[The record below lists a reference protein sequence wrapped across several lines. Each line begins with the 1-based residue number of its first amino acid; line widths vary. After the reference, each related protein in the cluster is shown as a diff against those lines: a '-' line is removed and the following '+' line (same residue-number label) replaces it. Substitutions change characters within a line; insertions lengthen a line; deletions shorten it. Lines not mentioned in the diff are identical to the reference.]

1 MKLALAAS
9 ALSVFPSAFGFAPS
23 TSKMPPSL
31 SDVAGRTLLDQAQQQ
46 QHPHSSSSLQMSF
59 LSDLFSDRSDE
70 EEEKRSLWDRLTNKK
85 VSDVVIEEETSAEEK
100 KKEYADKSEFNFD
113 YLPTKEMTGVETH
126 ITRLCATLSKQVYEI
141 NDGKK
146 DAFLLNTD
154 DHETE
159 VLLLDKQ
166 VGFESTNPTFGV
178 VVSGDTMILVWRGTD
193 PTTIIDL
200 LNDGACSP
208 TSSLL
213 WRKHKQTV
221 KVQGAMASLV
231 NNDLAKH
238 EDMIIAECKKRGIK
252 EIVTTG

>member
-1 MKLALAAS
+1 
-9 ALSVFPSAFGFAPS
+9 
-23 TSKMPPSL
+23 
-31 SDVAGRTLLDQAQQQ
+31 
-46 QHPHSSSSLQMSF
+46 MSF

-70 EEEKRSLWDRLTNKK
+70 EEEKKSLCDRLTKK
-85 VSDVVIEEETSAEEK
+85 NVGDVVIKEQTGEEEK
-100 KKEYADKSEFNFD
+100 KKDYANKSEFNFD

-126 ITRLCATLSKQVYEI
+126 ITRLCATMSQQVYDI
-141 NDGKK
+141 KDGKNRT
-146 DAFLLNTD
+146 AFLLNTD
-154 DHETE
+154 DHDTE
-159 VLLLDKQ
+159 VLILDQQ

-193 PTTIIDL
+193 PATVIDI

-221 KVQGAMASLV
+221 KVQGAMASLI

>member
-1 MKLALAAS
+1 
-9 ALSVFPSAFGFAPS
+9 
-23 TSKMPPSL
+23 MPPSL
-31 SDVAGRTLLDQAQQQ
+31 SQVAERTLLGQAQHQ
-46 QHPHSSSSLQMSF
+46 HSSSSLQMSF

-70 EEEKRSLWDRLTNKK
+70 EEEKKSLCDRLTKK
-85 VSDVVIEEETSAEEK
+85 NVGDVVIKEQTGEEEK
-100 KKEYADKSEFNFD
+100 KKDYANKSEFNFD

-126 ITRLCATLSKQVYEI
+126 ITRLCATMSQQVYDI
-141 NDGKK
+141 KDGKNRT
-146 DAFLLNTD
+146 AFLLNTD
-154 DHETE
+154 DHDTE
-159 VLLLDKQ
+159 VLILDQQ

-193 PTTIIDL
+193 PATVIDI

-221 KVQGAMASLV
+221 KVQGAMASLI